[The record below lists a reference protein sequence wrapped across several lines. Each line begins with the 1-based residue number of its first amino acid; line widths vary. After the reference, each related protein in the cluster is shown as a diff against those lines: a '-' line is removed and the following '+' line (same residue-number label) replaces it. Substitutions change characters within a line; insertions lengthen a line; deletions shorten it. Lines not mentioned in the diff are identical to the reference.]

1 MNFQPTEFRDMEVI
15 WVVKVPFGSS
25 KTYFGAQKGLYVGP
39 KSTFWAPNSI
49 GQKFIWA
56 WLHFLDHFWIYQ
68 GPKGAFWPPIPFSG
82 APFLVGCCFGQNI
95 GVWGVQTVATERPDH
110 LAHLQPILNLPVGEN
125 VQKCPFGGFKRPK
138 MPKKGSWEYQNGMKE
153 SKKVSYQWSQSI

>member
-1 MNFQPTEFRDMEVI
+1 MTSISLN
-15 WVVKVPFGSS
+15 S
-25 KTYFGAQKGLYVGP
+25 VG
-39 KSTFWAPNSI
+39 W
-49 GQKFIWA
+49 KFIWTR
-56 WLHFLDHFWIYQ
+56 LHFLDRYCIYQ
-68 GPKGAFWPPIPFSG
+68 GSNGAFWAPIPFSG
-82 APFLVGCCFGQNI
+82 APFSVGCCFGQNI

-153 SKKVSYQWSQSI
+153 SKKVSISRASPYNYVEESETSFCPFWPLWGLQRV

>member
-1 MNFQPTEFRDMEVI
+1 MRPM
-15 WVVKVPFGSS
+15 
-25 KTYFGAQKGLYVGP
+25 YL
-39 KSTFWAPNSI
+39 NSI

-56 WLHFLDHFWIYQ
+56 RLHFLDHFWIYQ

-82 APFLVGCCFGQNI
+82 APFSVGCCFGQNI
-95 GVWGVQTVATERPDH
+95 GVWGVQTVATECPDH

-138 MPKKGSWEYQNGMKE
+138 MPKKKVPGSTKMVWKKAKKYHISGASPYKYVEE
-153 SKKVSYQWSQSI
+153 SETSFCPFWPLWGLQRV